1 MLTKILTVFEPLS
14 KWSGK
19 VVCWITAVLIAFIV
33 YDVGARYIF
42 SAPTKWSY
50 ELSYML
56 GGSLI
61 LLAGAYVLLHRRHV
75 RVDVLYSRYSP
86 RTKQIIDVVFALI
99 WFFPV
104 VTVLLY
110 ASSMQAWSSWLAQ
123 ERSNLSYWNP
133 YIYPFKAVI
142 PVAFALLLLQGVA
155 TFIGDLTPLIKAKKT

>member
-1 MLTKILTVFEPLS
+1 MLSKILAAIEFLS

-19 VVCWITAVLIAFIV
+19 VVGWAIVALIIIFV
-33 YDVGARYIF
+33 YETVARYIF

-61 LLAGAYVLLHRRHV
+61 VLGGAYVLLHRRHV
-75 RVDVLYSRYSP
+75 RVDVFYNHFSP

-99 WFFPV
+99 CFFPV
-104 VTVLLY
+104 VIFLVY
-110 ASSMQAWSSWLAQ
+110 ASSVQAWSSWLAQ
-123 ERSNLSYWNP
+123 ERSGVSYWNP
-133 YIYPFKAVI
+133 YIYPFKAVM

-155 TFIGDLTPLIKAKKT
+155 NFIGDLTALIKAKKT